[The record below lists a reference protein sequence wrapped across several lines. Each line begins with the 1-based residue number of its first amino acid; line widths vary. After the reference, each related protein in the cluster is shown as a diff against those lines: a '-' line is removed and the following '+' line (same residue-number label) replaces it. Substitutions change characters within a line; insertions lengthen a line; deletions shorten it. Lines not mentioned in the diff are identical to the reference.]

1 MGINDRNTSL
11 IHHFHLVFQ
20 KGPYGTY
27 GIQDDARPRSTSF
40 RERYDPPSGSFGMQP
55 MGHWFMRLATSY
67 RHLWN
72 SNCINTCSPI
82 AFFFRVNRLLAG
94 LNYVFGCITGE
105 QENKRHKLW
114 LFSRKHAKHLFFKD
128 ANKIF
133 FLLFHQALTLPDLPL
148 HFLNLHFLRL
158 KSMPKK
164 NLAAGTQPKAISF
177 CWARIFYT
185 MWKTSFLIVR
195 KSIPNAEMGFEND
208 VSICLQQDKLTSLDV
223 LGLLRQTTIEVE
235 EKTRAQS
242 QSSLWTMLR
251 NKRITAS
258 EFGQVA
264 KR

>member
-1 MGINDRNTSL
+1 MHPI
-11 IHHFHLVFQ
+11 
-20 KGPYGTY
+20 
-27 GIQDDARPRSTSF
+27 
-40 RERYDPPSGSFGMQP
+40 
-55 MGHWFMRLATSY
+55 GHWFMRLAISY

-82 AFFFRVNRLLAG
+82 AFFLG
-94 LNYVFGCITGE
+94 LIDSLEDLITCLDATKQCITGE
-105 QENKRHKLW
+105 QANKRHTSCGDQLNWNKLW
-114 LFSRKHAKHLFFKD
+114 LFSWKHAKHLLFKD
-128 ANKIF
+128 TNKIF
-133 FLLFHQALTLPDLPL
+133 FLFHQALILSDLSL

-208 VSICLQQDKLTSLDV
+208 VSICLQQDKLTSLDA

>member
-1 MGINDRNTSL
+1 
-11 IHHFHLVFQ
+11 
-20 KGPYGTY
+20 
-27 GIQDDARPRSTSF
+27 
-40 RERYDPPSGSFGMQP
+40 MQP
-55 MGHWFMRLATSY
+55 IGHWFVRLATSY

-82 AFFFRVNRLLAG
+82 AFFLG
-94 LNYVFGCITGE
+94 LIDSLQDLITCLDATKQCITGE
-105 QENKRHKLW
+105 QANKRHKLW
-114 LFSRKHAKHLFFKD
+114 LFSRKHAKHLLFKD

-133 FLLFHQALTLPDLPL
+133 SFVSSSFNFVWFTFAFPELTFSEVEEYAQKESGRRHTTKGYKFLLSLD
-148 HFLNLHFLRL
+148 
-158 KSMPKK
+158 
-164 NLAAGTQPKAISF
+164 I
-177 CWARIFYT
+177 YT